1 MLPWWLTQKES
12 ADSAGHQ
19 DSIPGWGR
27 SPAEG
32 NACPLQYSCLENS
45 MNSGTWLARVHG
57 VPKSQTQLSDFRF
70 LSSAIYPFIS
80 LLCLTLCD
88 PLDCGPAGSTVL
100 GILQARIMDCVVIS
114 SSRGS
119 SRPGDTKPM
128 FHMSPAL
135 AGRFF
140 TNSTTWE
147 ALFYD
152 GCCCSVAQLC
162 LTVCNPMDCS
172 LPGFPVHHQLPE
184 LAQTHIHRVSDAI
197 QPCHPLSSPSSPA
210 FNLSQHQGLF
220 Q

>member
-1 MLPWWLTQKES
+1 
-12 ADSAGHQ
+12 
-19 DSIPGWGR
+19 
-27 SPAEG
+27 
-32 NACPLQYSCLENS
+32 

-57 VPKSQTQLSDFRF
+57 VPKSQTQLSDFHF

-119 SRPGDTKPM
+119 SRSGDRKPM

-147 ALFYD
+147 ALFY

-172 LPGFPVHHQLPE
+172 LPGFPVHDQLPE

>member
-1 MLPWWLTQKES
+1 MLSFPP
-12 ADSAGHQ
+12 
-19 DSIPGWGR
+19 PGDL
-27 SPAEG
+27 P
-32 NACPLQYSCLENS
+32 
-45 MNSGTWLARVHG
+45 
-57 VPKSQTQLSDFRF
+57 D
-70 LSSAIYPFIS
+70 
-80 LLCLTLCD
+80 
-88 PLDCGPAGSTVL
+88 L
-100 GILQARIMDCVVIS
+100 GIE
-114 SSRGS
+114 
-119 SRPGDTKPM
+119 PM